1 MKNKIIKAKCIDM
14 TVEGYG
20 VCKVD
25 DLVIF
30 TKGMIIDEVA
40 MIKIISHKKNL
51 AYAIIDEMLEPSP
64 YRVKSICK
72 IAYKCGGCDL
82 RHIDYD
88 FQLKLKQKWVKD
100 TMRNVAGMDIEVKEV
115 VRSPLLNN
123 YRNKV
128 QVPVDDGKLGF
139 YRKNSHDIMEFET
152 CHIQS
157 ELSNDILL
165 YLKDE
170 IINRGVDKHFRHILI
185 KHGFASGEVMVAF
198 ITRVD
203 KFKGMYELAEDLVKK
218 FPDVKS
224 VILNVNK
231 RNDNVIL
238 GDEEIVLAGNP
249 YIYDL
254 LDGIKFKISLKSF
267 YQVNPLQTVNLYNEV
282 INRGQITNEMNVL
295 DLYSGIGSI
304 SLFMARSAKHVTG
317 VEIIESAVLNA
328 RDNAKINDMDNVTF
342 YLSDAADGL
351 KHYLKNQDLVIVDPP
366 RKGLNKMVIEEI
378 ANTDIEKIVYVSCN
392 PATLAR
398 DIRLFDELGFKV
410 DYVRPFDMF
419 PHTTHVESVVCL
431 TRNK

>member
-1 MKNKIIKAKCIDM
+1 MKNKILKAKCIDM
-14 TVEGYG
+14 TIEGYG

-30 TKGMIIDEVA
+30 TKGMIVDEVA

-100 TMRNVAGMDIEVKEV
+100 TMRNVAGLDIEVKDV

-157 ELSNDILL
+157 ELSNAILL
-165 YLKDE
+165 YLKEE
-170 IINRGVDKHFRHILI
+170 IIKREVDQHFRHILI
-185 KHGFASGEVMVAF
+185 KHGFKSGEVMVAF

-203 KFKGMYELAEDLVKK
+203 KFKGMHELANDLVKK
-218 FPDVKS
+218 FPEVKS

-238 GDEEIVLAGNP
+238 GDEEIVLSGEP
-249 YIYDL
+249 YIYDI

-267 YQVNPLQTVNLYNEV
+267 YQVNPEQTVNLYNEV
-282 INRGQITNEMNVL
+282 IERGQIDESMNVL

-304 SLFMARSAKHVTG
+304 SLFLARKAKHVTG
-317 VEIIESAVLNA
+317 VEIVGPAVLNA
-328 RDNAKINDMDNVTF
+328 KDNAKINDINNVDF
-342 YLSDAADGL
+342 ILSDASVGIED
-351 KHYLKNQDLVIVDPP
+351 YLKNQDMVVVDPP
-366 RKGLNKMVIEEI
+366 RKGLNKKVISEI
-378 ANTDIEKIVYVSCN
+378 ANTSIPKIVYVSCN

-398 DIRLFDELGFKV
+398 DIAIFNDLGFKA

-419 PHTTHVESVVCL
+419 PHTTHVESVVVL
-431 TRNK
+431 KR